1 MEDYTLTSI
10 LRPDTDSVLKGI
22 SISIQPRQHIAVC
35 GRSGSGKTTLVLSL
49 LQMIDVKE
57 GKVEIDN
64 VDLSAI
70 RQSDICSRINVIP
83 QDPFL
88 LPGTVRFNVDP
99 SLVIPDH
106 NIIQALKRV
115 GLWDI
120 IQNQGGLD
128 HKLDATA
135 WSAGQKQLL
144 CLARAMVKKCK
155 ILVLDE
161 AMSRLVF

>member
-88 LPGTVRFNVDP
+88 LPGTVRLLFRITTSSKHSN
-99 SLVIPDH
+99 
-106 NIIQALKRV
+106 
-115 GLWDI
+115 GLGYGI
-120 IQNQGGLD
+120 
-128 HKLDATA
+128 
-135 WSAGQKQLL
+135 S
-144 CLARAMVKKCK
+144 
-155 ILVLDE
+155 
-161 AMSRLVF
+161 SRIKVA